1 MSPLTDQEWLRI
13 DRQARRLR
21 SRVFRVSMRRLGRS
35 LVRWLSDYGREPH
48 ETACYSFRV
57 PAGER
62 EPTR

>member
-35 LVRWLSDYGREPH
+35 LVCLLSGNGRERH

-57 PAGER
+57 PTGEGESAR
-62 EPTR
+62 